1 MASLIHRPR
10 VLFLDEP
17 TIGLDPV
24 VKENIRALIRQM
36 NRELGTTIF
45 LPSHDVGDIEKLC
58 RRIII
63 VNSGRIVLD
72 DSMEH
77 LKNHYLDRKI
87 VEAKLREEAPL
98 PAAEGITLLKQKGS
112 RVKFQVDT
120 GKLRINDALHIIDA
134 ENLEDINI
142 SNVPLE
148 SIITEIYKA
157 EGREDGIS

>member
-1 MASLIHRPR
+1 MERVTLTSPSPKTSRSSWADTWLI
-10 VLFLDEP
+10 
-17 TIGLDPV
+17 
-24 VKENIRALIRQM
+24 
-36 NRELGTTIF
+36 
-45 LPSHDVGDIEKLC
+45 LP
-58 RRIII
+58 
-63 VNSGRIVLD
+63 
-72 DSMEH
+72 
-77 LKNHYLDRKI
+77 
-87 VEAKLREEAPL
+87 
-98 PAAEGITLLKQKGS
+98 S